1 MKNDYQSKLEAKKTM
16 KRYGLTVLCTLPLL
30 ILVGFLLGD
39 NINRFVRILI
49 FSVILVAAVLIEEYI
64 HAKRKLK
71 QQDQPKKQKQHEDV
85 FKK

>member
-39 NINRFVRILI
+39 DINRFVRILI
-49 FSVILVAAVLIEEYI
+49 FSIILVVAVLGEEYVYS
-64 HAKRKLK
+64 KRKLK
-71 QQDQPKKQKQHEDV
+71 KQDQPKKPCEDV